1 MVAAYARNVHQKLSE
16 ANAMSSNAPA
26 PNAPLKPTPSVDAP
40 RTEKPAETHIA
51 PRIRLRYPSSFLALL
66 LAGFIIV
73 SLPPVLGLLS
83 SAFSIDRLLGMS
95 QRALYNATQAKENAR
110 KLVSISETLR
120 RSSLSY
126 AISPASQDIDN
137 YKLAR
142 EEFRE
147 ALRQLNKLP
156 ISKTMLQ
163 NAEDVQAL
171 EESVFRALDNHD
183 SANKLDLVLKQK
195 LEKDF
200 TEMYKRNQALLQLG
214 DEMIETDSAIL
225 RNYAEKSKNQTYW
238 QTAAIVPLAVFLIV
252 VFAYALIRPIRE
264 LDDAINRLGQ
274 GKLARR
280 IQVSGP
286 RDIRQLGEQLDWLRQ
301 RLISLE
307 DQKTRFF
314 QHVSHELKT
323 PLTALREGSDLLSD
337 EVVGQLT
344 AEQREVTKILKEN
357 SVTLERLIQDL
368 LTYSQSQSAER
379 IAQKTALE
387 IKPLQLKDLIDE
399 VVDTQKIAIVAKGLL
414 LKRECEKTSMLGD
427 AAKLKVVIDN
437 LLSNAVKYSPTGG
450 TILIRLGK
458 RNDNA
463 IIEVIDDGPGI
474 PPEEREKIF
483 DPFYR
488 SKTAIATGTKG
499 TGLGLAIVRDYV
511 EMHQGTVSSIAAAG
525 ARFRVVLPKQLRTEA

>member
-1 MVAAYARNVHQKLSE
+1 MVAAYARNVQQKPSE

-26 PNAPLKPTPSVDAP
+26 PNAPLKQTPLADAP
-40 RTEKPAETHIA
+40 RAEKPAEVVDA

-156 ISKTMLQ
+156 ISKTMQQ
-163 NAEDVQAL
+163 NADDVQAL
-171 EESVFRALDNHD
+171 EESVFTALENHD
-183 SANKLDLVLKQK
+183 SANKLDVVLKQK

-200 TEMYKRNQALLQLG
+200 AEMFKRNQTLLQLG

-414 LKRECEKTSMLGD
+414 LKRECEKTSVLGD

-437 LLSNAVKYSPTGG
+437 LLSNAVKYSPAGG